1 MSKHLYSKD
10 CKNAHELMNQ
20 ILNLG
25 RIRVSFENQD
35 LGLFVITGKL
45 TDNPFQQML
54 SNKALCGKRLLKC
67 NFTSVVKARKVLQNL
82 SVTH

>member
-25 RIRVSFENQD
+25 RISVPFENQD
-35 LGLFVITGKL
+35 LGFFVINGKL
-45 TDNPFQQML
+45 TENLFHQVL
-54 SNKALCGKRLLKC
+54 SKKALCGKRLLKC
-67 NFTSVVKARKVLQNL
+67 KFTSVVKAEVLQNL
-82 SVTH
+82 SVTY